1 LAGPAEAVD
10 LTETNAGPP
19 TREGSVLAN
28 VQRRL
33 KRSADDQEA
42 EVERVRAVTL
52 QRLGGGARPEPP
64 QATVVSAPA
73 DDPVPIDDTD
83 PTDPPNAAPV
93 AGVPET
99 DEAIDVTE
107 SVDQASAAKVRKP
120 LVFRIAGI
128 DEPPAPVPVDPELD
142 ATPLVMFLGAPAPGW
157 TADSAP
163 SSVEVPSVAMEAPA
177 QDTLFSGDRTD
188 LEPVM
193 ESEAAGSDAGASE
206 AASPVAESATVAPPE
221 AEPPTSI
228 VPAAPAVASVDAHA
242 YCPYCATILKP
253 PPTSDRR
260 CTECKQQIVV
270 RQVDDRTVWLMEA
283 ALPVF
288 EAERRRIADEER
300 WTEQRAH
307 WLDLALSAGAPKG
320 RVSKAAEEAPTEAK
334 VSTARAL
341 YLSSVDRSFES
352 AVKDDQWAVAAR
364 IRFDEALVL
373 FDLAGA
379 PIPETRKGDA
389 S

>member
-1 LAGPAEAVD
+1 M
-10 LTETNAGPP
+10 TETNAGPP

-73 DDPVPIDDTD
+73 DDTVPIDDTD
-83 PTDPPNAAPV
+83 PTDPPSAAPV

-157 TADSAP
+157 TADPAP
-163 SSVEVPSVAMEAPA
+163 SSVEDPSVAMDASA

-188 LEPVM
+188 LEPVADIEPVAVSEVM
-193 ESEAAGSDAGASE
+193 ESEAAASE
-206 AASPVAESATVAPPE
+206 AASPVAEPATVAPPE

-228 VPAAPAVASVDAHA
+228 APAGPVVASAEATA

-300 WTEQRAH
+300 WAALRAH
-307 WLDLALSAGAPKG
+307 WLDLALAAGAAKG
-320 RVSKAAEEAPTEAK
+320 RVAKAAEEAPTEAR
-334 VSTARAL
+334 VSAARGL
-341 YLSSVDRSFES
+341 YLTSVDRAFES

-364 IRFDEALVL
+364 IRLDEAQVL
-373 FDLAGA
+373 FDFAGA
-379 PIPETRKGDA
+379 PIQVNREGND

>member
-1 LAGPAEAVD
+1 M
-10 LTETNAGPP
+10 TETNAGPP

-64 QATVVSAPA
+64 QATVVSVPA

-83 PTDPPNAAPV
+83 PTDPPNPAPV

-128 DEPPAPVPVDPELD
+128 DEPPAPVQVDPELD

-157 TADSAP
+157 TADPAP
-163 SSVEVPSVAMEAPA
+163 SSVEEPSVAMEASA

-188 LEPVM
+188 LKPVLGS
-193 ESEAAGSDAGASE
+193 EADVSEAAASEVPGSE
-206 AASPVAESATVAPPE
+206 AASPVAESATVAPPD
-221 AEPPTSI
+221 AELPTAAA
-228 VPAAPAVASVDAHA
+228 PAAPVVASVEATA

-270 RQVDDRTVWLMEA
+270 RQVDGRTVWLMEA

-300 WTEQRAH
+300 WTAQRAH

-320 RVSKAAEEAPTEAK
+320 RVAKAAEEAPTEAK
-334 VSTARAL
+334 VSAARGL
-341 YLSSVDRSFES
+341 YLSSVDRAFEG

-373 FDLAGA
+373 FDFAGA

>member
-1 LAGPAEAVD
+1 M
-10 LTETNAGPP
+10 
-19 TREGSVLAN
+19 
-28 VQRRL
+28 
-33 KRSADDQEA
+33 
-42 EVERVRAVTL
+42 
-52 QRLGGGARPEPP
+52 
-64 QATVVSAPA
+64 SAPA

-157 TADSAP
+157 TADPAP
-163 SSVEVPSVAMEAPA
+163 SSVEDPTGAMDAPA

-193 ESEAAGSDAGASE
+193 ESEAAASE

-228 VPAAPAVASVDAHA
+228 VPAAPAVASVE
-242 YCPYCATILKP
+242 ATRLLP
-253 PPTSDRR
+253 LLRHDPEAASDVGSTVHRVQAADRR
-260 CTECKQQIVV
+260 
-270 RQVDDRTVWLMEA
+270 A
-283 ALPVF
+283 P
-288 EAERRRIADEER
+288 RR
-300 WTEQRAH
+300 
-307 WLDLALSAGAPKG
+307 
-320 RVSKAAEEAPTEAK
+320 
-334 VSTARAL
+334 
-341 YLSSVDRSFES
+341 
-352 AVKDDQWAVAAR
+352 
-364 IRFDEALVL
+364 
-373 FDLAGA
+373 
-379 PIPETRKGDA
+379 
-389 S
+389 

>member
-1 LAGPAEAVD
+1 MAGPAEAVE

-52 QRLGGGARPEPP
+52 QRLGGSARPEPP

-73 DDPVPIDDTD
+73 DDPDPIHDTD

-157 TADSAP
+157 TADPAP
-163 SSVEVPSVAMEAPA
+163 SSVEGPSVAMEASA

-193 ESEAAGSDAGASE
+193 ESEAAESE
-206 AASPVAESATVAPPE
+206 AASPVAESATVASPE

-228 VPAAPAVASVDAHA
+228 VPAAPAVASVEATA

-288 EAERRRIADEER
+288 EAERRRIAVEER
-300 WTEQRAH
+300 WTAQRAH
-307 WLDLALSAGAPKG
+307 WLNLALRAGAPKG
-320 RVSKAAEEAPTEAK
+320 RVAKAAEEAPTEAK
-334 VSTARAL
+334 VSAARGL
-341 YLSSVDRSFES
+341 YLSSVDRAFEG

-373 FDLAGA
+373 FDFAGA